1 MSAKMRPKGIIIYR
15 LKELLICHSTDR
27 MLVIG

>member
-1 MSAKMRPKGIIIYR
+1 MSVKMRPKRIIIYR
-15 LKELLICHSTDR
+15 LKELLICHSSR